1 MRKVADTERQ
11 SGFNDDAD
19 ARWYPME
26 DDRSWLKNPTL
37 PRPPAV
43 PRFSAAELSLVE
55 DERPSIVRVAA
66 RKERATRIQS
76 RRRVSGT
83 SRART
88 SNGESDTAQSRRTA

>member
-1 MRKVADTERQ
+1 MD
-11 SGFNDDAD
+11 
-19 ARWYPME
+19 

-55 DERPSIVRVAA
+55 DDRPSIVKVAA
-66 RKERATRIQS
+66 RKERASRIQS

-83 SRART
+83 TRAR
-88 SNGESDTAQSRRTA
+88 SLARISEAAQPRRIA

>member
-1 MRKVADTERQ
+1 MSIRKLGGT
-11 SGFNDDAD
+11 
-19 ARWYPME
+19 PMD

-55 DERPSIVRVAA
+55 DERPSIVRVAGP
-66 RKERATRIQS
+66 KERALRIHS

-83 SRART
+83 SRTA
-88 SNGESDTAQSRRTA
+88 SVAGESDIAQPRRIA

>member
-1 MRKVADTERQ
+1 MD
-11 SGFNDDAD
+11 
-19 ARWYPME
+19 

-55 DERPSIVRVAA
+55 DEGPALA
-66 RKERATRIQS
+66 RAVPRNERASRIQS

-83 SRART
+83 SRAR
-88 SNGESDTAQSRRTA
+88 SFARESEAAQARRIA

>member
-1 MRKVADTERQ
+1 MD
-11 SGFNDDAD
+11 
-19 ARWYPME
+19 

-55 DERPSIVRVAA
+55 DERPSVVRVAA
-66 RKERATRIQS
+66 GKTRASRIQS

-83 SRART
+83 SRARLT
-88 SNGESDTAQSRRTA
+88 GESEAAQVRRIA